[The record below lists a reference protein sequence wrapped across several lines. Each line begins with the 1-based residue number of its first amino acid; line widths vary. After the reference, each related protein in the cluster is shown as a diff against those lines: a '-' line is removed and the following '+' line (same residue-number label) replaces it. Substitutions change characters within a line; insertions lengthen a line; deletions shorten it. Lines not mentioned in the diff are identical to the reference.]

1 MARPKA
7 PQSSSVEKTITDKLA
22 SIEAQIIALQTE
34 LKHWQK
40 VASDYETN
48 KVTIESILSVHQAPD
63 LSAPVKK
70 TRAKNV
76 SKPVDVKSTSK

>member
-1 MARPKA
+1 MARTKA
-7 PQSSSVEKTITDKLA
+7 PQSLSVEKTITDKLA
-22 SIEAQIIALQTE
+22 SIEAQIITLQTE

-63 LSAPVKK
+63 LSVPVKK
-70 TRAKNV
+70 TRAKKV
-76 SKPVDVKSTSK
+76 AKPTDVKPTSK

>member
-7 PQSSSVEKTITDKLA
+7 ATPSSVQVTITNKLA
-22 SIEAQIIALQTE
+22 SIEQQITALEAE

-63 LSAPVKK
+63 ISAPVKK
-70 TRAKNV
+70 GRGRKTI
-76 SKPVDVKSTSK
+76 

>member
-7 PQSSSVEKTITDKLA
+7 PQPSP
-22 SIEAQIIALQTE
+22 IEANIKRKLESIQAEIAKLQGD

-48 KVTIESILSVHQAPD
+48 KVTIESILEVHNAPD
-63 LSAPVKK
+63 LSAPVRK
-70 TRAKNV
+70 TRAKKGGDRVGNG
-76 SKPVDVKSTSK
+76 

>member
-7 PQSSSVEKTITDKLA
+7 QQPSSVETTIKTKIS
-22 SIEAQIIALQTE
+22 SIEEQIKALQAD

-48 KVTIESILSVHQAPD
+48 KVTIESILSVHNAPD
-63 LSAPVKK
+63 ISVPKKRNTMRATPV
-70 TRAKNV
+70 
-76 SKPVDVKSTSK
+76 PST